1 MCGGIVVWY
10 LDVAVYNTRWTV
22 LILSLS
28 PPLLNLPYKQMD
40 CKAMQCNIVC
50 LVCVLVKGDV
60 MCVCVCVC
68 ACGCV
73 HVNVCVDLC
82 VWMFLYRGLRLRGG
96 SAGDAVTI

>member
-1 MCGGIVVWY
+1 M
-10 LDVAVYNTRWTV
+10 VYSMHWTV

-60 MCVCVCVC
+60 MCVCVCV
-68 ACGCV
+68 
-73 HVNVCVDLC
+73 HVDVC
-82 VWMFLYRGLRLRGG
+82 M
-96 SAGDAVTI
+96 